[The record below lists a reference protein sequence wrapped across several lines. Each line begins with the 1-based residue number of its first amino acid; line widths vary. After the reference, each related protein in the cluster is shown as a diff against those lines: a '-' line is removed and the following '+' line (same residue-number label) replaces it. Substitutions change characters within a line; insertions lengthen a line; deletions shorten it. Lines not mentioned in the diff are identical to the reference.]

1 MFSKC
6 YHLTKYNVK
15 ENAITRSCIT
25 EKLSSRKL
33 RLFALCEKVIAFQLN
48 AL

>member
-1 MFSKC
+1 MLPFNKNI
-6 YHLTKYNVK
+6 NVK

-33 RLFALCEKVIAFQLN
+33 RLFALYEKVIAFQ
-48 AL
+48 A